1 MADTWPVKN
10 GAIGTQGSA
19 ERVDTRAAGATSRGA
34 ESSAA
39 KTGRAYYPFIHP
51 DDKSS
56 QFNGIWTFKS
66 QKQLDRF
73 IFDEITPFEKPG
85 SRPDWDAV
93 GVRVNNSG
101 GQIYFVLLNKN
112 ELTWVQY
119 TIPGIQSID
128 IKVNEEV
135 KALNNIVREAP
146 LLFTE
151 TEISRGNSTTKD
163 QIPNTTTEAGKVA
176 TVKKADA
183 ANTTYIADETTKY
196 KIEDGKR
203 VYDDPEAAKKKIPPE
218 TALDDG
224 TKASGPTTSQG
235 YTQSTANGSGPTELV
250 DILGNI
256 IGHPVDTFLQGGLP
270 GSLSQILGGVASSL
284 LGQLGG
290 VMNNLLSTTGLTST
304 LGNVFGQVSSA
315 LGSAIGDVAG
325 ALTGAAG
332 ELFNGLGNVISEIP
346 GMAPVVRDF
355 SSAVKGLSSGIS
367 TAYSGLDPLLKT
379 GVDAALG
386 YGTAKLL
393 NKVGLPSIQ
402 PKLAAQIAG
411 AISFGSNP
419 ALGFANVA
427 DTSRAMDK
435 KIYSIT
441 GNSTFGNLAAK
452 CQIAAN
458 EMEKC
463 ITSNSF
469 GKFGIANTPI
479 NLVDEVRAI
488 TAGSVSDIIP
498 STARLFDG
506 TLFSN
511 EIVKRINGKS
521 YVLQR

>member
-39 KTGRAYYPFIHP
+39 KTRRAYYPFIHP

-196 KIEDGKR
+196 KIVCFERKR
-203 VYDDPEAAKKKIPPE
+203 KTRGRNPKNFFFFIKVLKKI
-218 TALDDG
+218 
-224 TKASGPTTSQG
+224 
-235 YTQSTANGSGPTELV
+235 
-250 DILGNI
+250 I
-256 IGHPVDTFLQGGLP
+256 
-270 GSLSQILGGVASSL
+270 
-284 LGQLGG
+284 
-290 VMNNLLSTTGLTST
+290 
-304 LGNVFGQVSSA
+304 
-315 LGSAIGDVAG
+315 
-325 ALTGAAG
+325 
-332 ELFNGLGNVISEIP
+332 
-346 GMAPVVRDF
+346 
-355 SSAVKGLSSGIS
+355 
-367 TAYSGLDPLLKT
+367 
-379 GVDAALG
+379 
-386 YGTAKLL
+386 
-393 NKVGLPSIQ
+393 
-402 PKLAAQIAG
+402 
-411 AISFGSNP
+411 
-419 ALGFANVA
+419 
-427 DTSRAMDK
+427 
-435 KIYSIT
+435 
-441 GNSTFGNLAAK
+441 
-452 CQIAAN
+452 
-458 EMEKC
+458 
-463 ITSNSF
+463 
-469 GKFGIANTPI
+469 
-479 NLVDEVRAI
+479 
-488 TAGSVSDIIP
+488 
-498 STARLFDG
+498 
-506 TLFSN
+506 
-511 EIVKRINGKS
+511 
-521 YVLQR
+521 